1 MAAAQLT
8 QTLTSLFKKAQL
20 ALHPVELITYEVD
33 AGFDRGKPDGVFF
46 PESAAEVSRLMRWA
60 AESKTP
66 LVARGAG
73 TGLSGGAVAEH
84 GGIIIEFARMKRIL
98 TLDPLYR
105 SAVVEP
111 GVVNLVLDNEAKK
124 LGLYFPPDPSSQ
136 RSSVLGGN
144 IGENSGGPHCFKY
157 GVTTNY
163 VTGLEVVLASGE
175 ICQFGGE
182 AFDYPEYDLCGA
194 LVGSE
199 GTLGVFT
206 KAYVRLMRNPPG
218 VKTLMVAFPSIETAG
233 EAVSQVIA
241 AGLVPATLEMM
252 DKKVM
257 GMIEAYAGAGLPVDA
272 EAGLIVEVDGYPAGL
287 DSQMEEVADILT
299 RHGGYNLRIAASEE
313 ERQKIWYGRKSAA
326 GAFSRLSPNFYLVDV
341 TVPRSRLA
349 DMLAAVNAVCDRYG
363 LQTGHVFHAGDGNL
377 HPAILCDARD
387 SELMSRVFAACD
399 AIIDLCVE
407 RNGSITGE
415 HGVGIEKR
423 RYMPVMYTATELSA
437 MLDLK
442 AIFDPAGLLN
452 PGKIF
457 PDQVPAPTPIVPQA
471 PSTPIFA
478 PHTVEEAAA
487 GLAAL
492 SAVCKPITITSKT
505 VEQVDEGF
513 TLTTRNLTGIKAFAP
528 ADLYI
533 TVGAGTTV
541 ADLNAYLAPQQLQTA
556 LVSPWPGATVGDLLA
571 ANVSTPLRM
580 RYGSLRDNLLSATV
594 ALADGRVIK
603 TGRVVVKNVAGYDL
617 TKLQVGAYGTLGLIT
632 DATLKLFGLPRAR
645 QTIAIGAS
653 DLQQAFALARAVT
666 PHLLVSAGAVIVP
679 GQALP
684 TAIGAPYAL
693 VITAEGIP
701 EDVES
706 ELAEVKVQL
715 AKQGAPN
722 HVLPATQTS
731 TTLWAETLASADDT
745 QLLLRVGLP
754 PKALAQ
760 YCTVM
765 APQLAAATS
774 WISDPVHGL
783 LYLVAAPATEMTAHT
798 WLTALRDTA
807 QQTQGYAMLMSLP
820 PAYDQVLRRWG
831 QPSQAQALMLKLRQ
845 RWDPQAILNQEYFND
860 YS

>member
-1 MAAAQLT
+1 MLASQST
-8 QTLTSLFKKAQL
+8 QTLTKLFKPQQL

-46 PESAAEVSRLMRWA
+46 PESAADVSRIMQWA
-60 AESKTP
+60 TATKTP

-84 GGIIIEFARMKRIL
+84 GGIILEFARMKRIL
-98 TLDPLYR
+98 ALDPVYR
-105 SAVVEP
+105 SAIVEP
-111 GVVNLVLDNEAKK
+111 GVVNLALDGEAKK

-163 VTGLEVVLASGE
+163 VTGLEVVLADGQ
-175 ICQFGGE
+175 IYQLGGE
-182 AFDYPEYDLCGA
+182 AFDYPGYDFCGA

-199 GTLGVFT
+199 GTLAVFT

-257 GMIEAYAGAGLPVDA
+257 GMIEAYAAAGLPVDA

-387 SELMSRVFAACD
+387 PELMRRVFAACD

-423 RYMPVMYTATELSA
+423 RYMSVMYTPAELSA
-437 MLDLK
+437 MRDLK
-442 AIFDPAGLLN
+442 QLFDPAGLLN

-457 PDQVPAPTPIVPQA
+457 PDAQPQLAPVTPVLPTTQPFAPTTAQ
-471 PSTPIFA
+471 
-478 PHTVEEAAA
+478 EAAA

-492 SAVCKPITITSKT
+492 TAARQRVTITSQAAT
-505 VEQVDEGF
+505 HREDPV
-513 TLTTRNLTGIKAFAP
+513 LTTRNLSGITAFAP
-528 ADLYI
+528 ADLYV
-533 TVGAGTTV
+533 TVGAGTPV
-541 ADLNAYLAPQQLQTA
+541 HELQAFLAEKQMQTA
-556 LVSPWPGATVGDLLA
+556 LVSPWPTATVGDLLA
-571 ANVSTPLRM
+571 ANVNAPLRL
-580 RYGSLRDNLLSATV
+580 RYGSLRDNLLSTTV
-594 ALADGRVIK
+594 ALADGRVIQ

-617 TKLQVGAYGTLGLIT
+617 TKLQIGAYGTLGLMT
-632 DATLKLFGLPRAR
+632 DATLKLYGLPRAR
-645 QTIAIGAS
+645 QTMAIGAS
-653 DLQQAFALARAVT
+653 DLAQAFAFARAIT
-666 PHLLVSAGAVIVP
+666 PHLLVSAGLVIVP
-679 GQALP
+679 SHAI
-684 TAIGAPYAL
+684 TAAVSAPYAL
-693 VITAEGIP
+693 VVTLEGIA
-701 EDVES
+701 EDVTS
-706 ELAEVKVQL
+706 ELADLTAQL
-715 AKQGAPN
+715 ATLHAPPP
-722 HVLPATQTS
+722 LPLAEQTS
-731 TTLWAETLASADDT
+731 SSVWAATLAQADDAAF
-745 QLLLRVGLP
+745 LLRVGVP
-754 PKALAQ
+754 PQALAA
-760 YCTVM
+760 YCQALT
-765 APQLAAATS
+765 PHLAAVS
-774 WISDPVHGL
+774 HWISDPVHGL
-783 LYLVAAPATEMTAHT
+783 LYLITQPSAPATAHA
-798 WLTALRDTA
+798 WLTAVRELA
-807 QQTQGYAMLMSLP
+807 HQAAGYATVMQQP
-820 PAYDQVLRRWG
+820 TAYAPDPRRWD
-831 QPSQAQALMLKLRQ
+831 QPGPVTKLMQQLRQ
-845 RWDPQAILNQEYFND
+845 CWDPQGILNPSYFA
-860 YS
+860 

>member
-1 MAAAQLT
+1 MLANQST
-8 QTLTSLFKKAQL
+8 QTLTKLFKPQQL

-46 PESAAEVSRLMRWA
+46 PESAAEVSRIMQWA
-60 AESKTP
+60 TETKTP

-163 VTGLEVVLASGE
+163 VTGLEVVLADGQ
-175 ICQFGGE
+175 IYQLGGE
-182 AFDYPEYDLCGA
+182 AFDYPEYDFCGT

-199 GTLGVFT
+199 GTLAVFT

-218 VKTLMVAFPSIETAG
+218 VKTLMVAFPSIEAAG

-257 GMIEAYAGAGLPVDA
+257 GMIEAYAAAGLPVDA

-349 DMLAAVNAVCDRYG
+349 DMLAAVNAVCDRHG

-387 SELMSRVFAACD
+387 PELMRRVFAACD

-423 RYMPVMYTATELSA
+423 RYMSVMYTPAELSA

-442 AIFDPAGLLN
+442 ALFDPAGLLN

-457 PDQVPAPTPIVPQA
+457 PDERPQLSPVTPALPTTQPFAPTTAQ
-471 PSTPIFA
+471 
-478 PHTVEEAAA
+478 EAAA

-492 SAVCKPITITSKT
+492 TAARQKVTITSQAT
-505 VEQVDEGF
+505 AAHADGSI
-513 TLTTRNLTGIKAFAP
+513 LTTRNFSGITTFAP
-528 ADLYI
+528 ADLYV
-533 TVGAGTTV
+533 TVGAGTPV
-541 ADLNAYLAPQQLQTA
+541 HELQAFLAEQQMQTA
-556 LVSPWPGATVGDLLA
+556 LVSPWPTATVGDLLA
-571 ANVSTPLRM
+571 ANVNAPLRL
-580 RYGSLRDNLLSATV
+580 RYGSLRDNLLSTTV
-594 ALADGRVIK
+594 VLADGRVIQ

-617 TKLQVGAYGTLGLIT
+617 TKLQIGAYGTLGLMV
-632 DATLKLFGLPRAR
+632 DATLKLYGLPRAR
-645 QTIAIGAS
+645 QTVAIGAT
-653 DLQQAFALARAVT
+653 DLPQAFAYAQAIT
-666 PHLLVSAGAVIVP
+666 PHLLVSAGLVIVP
-679 GQALP
+679 SQALAM
-684 TAIGAPYAL
+684 AIKEPYAL
-693 VITAEGIP
+693 LVTTEGIA
-701 EDVES
+701 EDVHS
-706 ELAEVKVQL
+706 ELAELTAQVATL
-715 AKQGAPN
+715 SAPAPMP
-722 HVLPATQTS
+722 LTEQTS
-731 TTLWAETLASADDT
+731 SSVWAATLAQAGHDA
-745 QLLLRVGLP
+745 LLVRVGVP
-754 PKALAQ
+754 PKALAT
-760 YCTVM
+760 YCQAI
-765 APQLAAATS
+765 APQLAAATQ
-774 WISDPVHGL
+774 WVSDPVHGL
-783 LYLVAAPATEMTAHT
+783 LYLIAQPAALAAAKA
-798 WLTALRDTA
+798 WLTAIRDLA
-807 QQTQGYAMLMSLP
+807 QQAAGYAMIMQLP
-820 PAYDQVLRRWG
+820 AAYASSLRRWDQPG
-831 QPSQAQALMLKLRQ
+831 QTAQLMQQLRQ
-845 RWDPQAILNQEYFND
+845 CWDPQEILNQHCFRQEQ
-860 YS
+860 